1 MLHVQLNYAT
11 TNVSQLSIFKSPSVV
26 HQGLFVKAPNSMVFT
41 MWAVQNDTVVNSGH
55 DLGLGWHSVFL
66 AANDMHDI
74 FVFSVFFFLWWRY
87 LVSSKRGKRHDEVFH
102 ERATMFY
109 TVLHTVV
116 CAIWNKQ
123 GSKKSCC
130 CTLETSRQHRAEST
144 KPSPAPLPAT
154 SFPAFTIARI
164 SALPHAAPTRR
175 AFVTGPS
182 TMIPAVFGIAR
193 PAGFQY

>member
-11 TNVSQLSIFKSPSVV
+11 TNVSQLSIVKSPSVV

-116 CAIWNKQ
+116 CAIWKKQ
-123 GSKKSCC
+123 GSKRVVAVRWKHPDSIG
-130 CTLETSRQHRAEST
+130 QNQQN
-144 KPSPAPLPAT
+144 PPL
-154 SFPAFTIARI
+154 
-164 SALPHAAPTRR
+164 LPCLPLASQRL
-175 AFVTGPS
+175 
-182 TMIPAVFGIAR
+182 
-193 PAGFQY
+193 Q